1 VRVLVTGAT
10 GMLGREVARALAH
23 RGDRVTVLQRRPAGL
38 GLSEVLTDISNAEAV
53 RTAASDQDAVIHL
66 AAKVNVVG
74 PEAEYERVNVRGTR
88 AVVDACVS
96 AGVRR
101 LVYVSSPSVAHSG
114 ASLIGREADPANPLT
129 ARGPYARS
137 KAAAEQIALRADDG
151 QLAVVAVRPHLVW
164 GPGDTQLVARVID
177 RARRGRLPLIGSGAA
192 LIDSTYV
199 VNAVEAL
206 LAALDR
212 CVEARGQA
220 LVVTNGEPRPVGELI
235 SALCRAAG
243 APEPAR
249 HVPVR
254 LARAGGTLV
263 ESVWRLTEGLRT
275 EGAAD
280 DPPLTRFLVEQ
291 LSTAHWFDQRRTR
304 QELQW
309 EPRVSLDEGFAELQ
323 RWYSCSD
330 RRHGH

>member
-23 RGDRVTVLQRRPAGL
+23 RGDGVTVLQRHPAGL

-66 AAKVNVVG
+66 AAKVSVVG
-74 PEAEYERVNVRGTR
+74 PDAEYERVNVQGTR
-88 AVVDACVS
+88 AVVDACMT

-114 ASLIGREADPANPLT
+114 TSLIGREADPANPLA

-220 LVVTNGEPRPVGELI
+220 VVVTNGEPRPVGELI

-243 APEPAR
+243 APEPTL

-275 EGAAD
+275 EDAAD

-304 QELQW
+304 QLLRW
-309 EPRVSLDEGFAELQ
+309 EPRVSLDDGFAALR
-323 RWYSCSD
+323 RWYSRAD
-330 RRHGH
+330 RRHRQ